1 MDKERKKESA
11 QVHYGYWRD
20 RGRKRGGGGGGEDG
34 GGVGEVG
41 GMLYELSKGKKIAL
55 AVPTKGWVRGMRE
68 LIPKEYNVLSITG
81 GQKNER
87 ELEKMCNYDVLIYN
101 SAISAG
107 HSIDIKDHFDS
118 VFLVVNSPTPNGRW
132 VTARIDEMFQ
142 MAARVRNPITKKIY
156 ITTDTFHYRNKA
168 CTVNGDEEYYSAAMK
183 SGFDILMSGRN
194 IVPNQLAAMCKSE
207 FEVLVL
213 DWITT
218 KAFPG
223 SIITEEYLNGSQT
236 AEVVLNNDH
245 VFSIQA
251 DQFHLA
257 VIEDSLSNPK
267 KYIDCVAGVRRR
279 KAVPVDV
286 FYENEEHIAAL
297 KALPYIEYFDSKRQV
312 EVRMLQ

>member
-1 MDKERKKESA
+1 
-11 QVHYGYWRD
+11 
-20 RGRKRGGGGGGEDG
+20 
-34 GGVGEVG
+34 
-41 GMLYELSKGKKIAL
+41 
-55 AVPTKGWVRGMRE
+55 MRE

-156 ITTDTFHYRNKA
+156 ITTDTFHYKNKA